1 MHNKPITFNT
11 HLKRHG
17 TENTSPVGSVNWR
30 DGLECVDAESS
41 PIGGS
46 CTLGRVRATH
56 AAIHLDAIEHNV
68 KVFAEHLAAYPCA
81 HGGSPEI
88 CAVVKADAY
97 GHGAVPVAFRALQAG
112 ATWLAVALVEEG
124 MLLRDAGVDSPI
136 LILSEPQ
143 PEQMHLV
150 MANSLRPSI
159 YTAEGLAAAEAAA
172 AATGKETEVHINVDT
187 GMGRVGAS
195 PEFAVE
201 LAKELE
207 LNSQLIL
214 EGVYTHFA
222 VADEPDNPY
231 NTKQLELFEKTLA
244 AMSAEGINPP
254 MVHTANSALAMDH
267 PESCFSMIRLG
278 MALYGLPPAL
288 SFAGRLDLKPA
299 MSLHSKVSMSKQV
312 KAGQRHSYGLRYES
326 PQDETIATVP
336 IGYADGYRR
345 RLSSVGGEVLVN
357 GRRRPLAGTVTMD
370 QILVSCGADDVDV
383 GTPVVLVGKQGDE
396 EITMWE
402 LADKLDTIAYE
413 MTCLIGTRV
422 RREYV

>member
-1 MHNKPITFNT
+1 MQHQSVIFDT
-11 HLKRHG
+11 HIKSHG
-17 TENTSPVGSVNWR
+17 YDGTSLVPLLGVVACTI
-30 DGLECVDAESS
+30 GL
-41 PIGGS
+41 
-46 CTLGRVRATH
+46 VRATY
-56 AAIHLDAIEHNV
+56 ASIHLDAIEHNV
-68 KVFAEHLAAYPCA
+68 KVFAEHLAAYPCV
-81 HGGSPEI
+81 HGGTPEI
-88 CAVVKADAY
+88 CAVVKADGY
-97 GHGAVPVAFRALQAG
+97 GHGAVPVALRALRAG

-124 MLLRDAGVDSPI
+124 MQLRDAGIDAPI

-159 YTAEGLAAAEAAA
+159 YTVEGLQAAEAAA
-172 AATGKETEVHINVDT
+172 LATGEATAVHINIDT

-195 PEFAVE
+195 PDFAVR
-201 LAKELE
+201 LAKVLE
-207 LNSQLIL
+207 GNSQLNL

-231 NTKQLELFEKTLA
+231 NNQQLELFEKTLA

-254 MVHTANSALAMDH
+254 VIHTANTALTMDH
-267 PESCFSMIRLG
+267 PESCFTMIRLG
-278 MALYGLPPAL
+278 IGLYGLAPAQ
-288 SFAGRLDLKPA
+288 SFAGRLDLEPV
-299 MSLHSKVSMSKQV
+299 MSLHSKVSMTKRA

-326 PQDETIATVP
+326 PQDETIVTVP

-345 RLSSVGGEVLVN
+345 RLSSVGGEVLI
-357 GRRRPLAGTVTMD
+357 GGKRRPLAGTVTMD
-370 QILVSCGADDVDV
+370 QILVSCGDDEVATS
-383 GTPVVLVGKQGDE
+383 TPVVLVGRQGDE

-402 LADKLDTIAYE
+402 LADKLETIAYE